1 MRSSRT
7 RIVVAVVLVLTALG
21 GIAVLGW
28 SPGMNS
34 RTNVVAYFDNSN
46 GIFVGDNVI
55 VLGVKVGEI
64 DKIDPQPDGAKISF
78 WVDDKYKVPAQ
89 AEALI
94 LSPKLITSRAIQ
106 LTPAYTGGPALAD
119 GAVIPKAR
127 TAVPVEFDDFRQQLE
142 KLTESLQPT
151 QPGGVSPLG
160 QFINTTA
167 DNLRGQGAH
176 IRDTIIKLSQ
186 AVSALGD
193 HSADIFG
200 TVKNLSTLVAAL
212 HDSGDLMRA
221 LNNNLASVTALLANE
236 PDEVSHAVTDLN
248 TAITDVTGFV
258 ADNREALGTTTDKLS
273 SITKALVDSLD
284 DVKQTLHVLPNVVAN
299 VNNIY
304 EPAHGAISGILSIN
318 NFADPISFV
327 CGAIQAASRLNNEQ
341 SAKLCVQY
349 LAPIVKNR
357 QYNNLPVGLNPIVNA
372 QARPNEITYSEDWMR
387 PDHQSSP
394 PAQTPPDA
402 PPAGPPPA
410 DGPQAADSPPLAAEA
425 TTSTDP
431 GAGLHGMMVPP
442 GGGR

>member
-1 MRSSRT
+1 MRSTRT
-7 RIVVAVVLVLTALG
+7 RIVVAVMLVLTALG
-21 GIAVLGW
+21 GLAVPQW
-28 SPGMNS
+28 SPGMKS
-34 RTNVVAYFDNSN
+34 RTHVVAYFDNSN

-64 DKIDPQPDGAKISF
+64 DEIDPQPDGAKISF

-89 AEALI
+89 AKALI

-106 LTPAYTGGPALAD
+106 LTPAYTGGLTLAD

-176 IRDTIIKLSQ
+176 VRDTIIKLSQ

-200 TVKNLSTLVAAL
+200 TLKNLSTLVAAL
-212 HDSGDLMRA
+212 HDSADLMRA
-221 LNNNLASVTALLANE
+221 LNNNLASVTALLAND

-258 ADNREALGTTTDKLS
+258 ADNREALGTTTDKLA
-273 SITKALVDSLD
+273 SITKAFVDSLD

-299 VNNIY
+299 VNNVY
-304 EPAHGAISGILSIN
+304 EPALGAISGILSIN
-318 NFADPISFV
+318 NFANPISFV

-357 QYNNLPVGLNPIVNA
+357 QYNNPPIGLNPIVNA

-387 PDHQSSP
+387 PDHQPSP
-394 PAQTPPDA
+394 TAQFPPDA
-402 PPAGPPPA
+402 PPA
-410 DGPQAADSPPLAAEA
+410 DEPQAADSPPLAAEA

-431 GAGLHGMMVPP
+431 GAGLPGMMVPA
-442 GGGR
+442 GSGR